1 MTSVTPAA
9 PVRLAIVGCG
19 AAARGCHIPALPPLK
34 GDVRL
39 TVLVDRDPKQ
49 AEAALALYRELGGAD
64 ADQVVLAT
72 DADQVADLFDAA
84 VVVVPHTKHA
94 ETVEPLL
101 AAGKHVLLEKPM
113 TTSVADARRLA
124 EAADAAARASGTVL
138 AMAHPRR
145 LFPAYAWVHRLIR
158 DGGLGEVRSVE
169 WNEGHPYAW
178 EPVSWSMF
186 DRRLAGGGVLT
197 DTASHVFD
205 TMLWWLGPDVEVVS
219 YEDNS
224 LGGVETDASAHL
236 RFAGVDVVTEFS
248 RLRDLGISCKV
259 VGTEATV
266 TIGTDFPA
274 GECTLITADGKELHR
289 GDVEAVAPAQD
300 EWELLFTEQL
310 GNFAAACRGTA
321 AAHSGPADGVRV
333 VELIQECYAEAV
345 RRPMSQPWTS
355 RTAQALPE
363 LDGRTVAV
371 TGASGFIGGRLV
383 ERLALGTHAQIRP
396 VVRGFGRAARL
407 SVLPQDRIEFR
418 RGDLMSVESLRE
430 AFTGCDTVVHCGF
443 GSDGDESARWAATVE
458 GTANVLAAARQ
469 AGVRRVVHL
478 STIDVYDATGAGEL
492 TEESPARPADPADRE
507 YEQQKLAAEQ
517 AVLAADGGGLE
528 TVVLQPGVVYGPW
541 AGQWTSAQLL
551 REPGDF
557 DALPTGDAG
566 ACNAVYVDD
575 VVEAALRAVT
585 AQGVAGRRFLVGHGE
600 PVSWGAF
607 FDAVRTMRQLGDPL
621 PDAGAD
627 PGTVPDWELELYRS
641 EARARF
647 GAAREGLGFEA
658 SVGFAEGIALTARWA
673 GWAGLLPEAGR

>member
-1 MTSVTPAA
+1 MTPVTAVT
-9 PVRLAIVGCG
+9 PVRLAIIGCG

-39 TVLVDRDPKQ
+39 TVLVDRDIRQ

-64 ADQVVLAT
+64 ADEVVLAT
-72 DADQVADLFDAA
+72 DPDEVAHLFDAA

-113 TTSVADARRLA
+113 TTSVADAARLA
-124 EAADAAARASGTVL
+124 AAADAAARDRGTVL

-158 DGGLGEVRSVE
+158 DGELGKVRRVE
-169 WNEGHPYAW
+169 WAEGHPYAW

-205 TMLWWLGPDVEVVS
+205 TLLWWLGPDVEVVS
-219 YEDNS
+219 YEDNA

-236 RFAGVDVVTEFS
+236 RFSGIDVFTEFS

-289 GDVEAVAPAQD
+289 GDVDAVAPAQD

-310 GNFAAACRGTA
+310 GNFAAACRGATA
-321 AAHSGPADGVRV
+321 PHSDAADGVRV
-333 VELIQECYAEAV
+333 VELIQECYGEAV
-345 RRPMSQPWTS
+345 RRPMAQPWTGGAH
-355 RTAQALPE
+355 TASPA

-383 ERLALGTHAQIRP
+383 ERLALTTGAAIRP

-418 RGDLMSVESLRE
+418 CGDLLDVESLAE
-430 AFTGCDTVVHCGF
+430 AFAGCDTVVHCAF
-443 GSDGDESARWAATVE
+443 GSDGDESARWATTVE
-458 GTANVLAAARQ
+458 GTANVLAAARR

-478 STIDVYDATGAGEL
+478 STIDVYDATGASEL

-507 YEQQKLAAEQ
+507 YEQQKLAAERT
-517 AVLAADGGGLE
+517 VLAAGDGALE

-541 AGQWTSAQLL
+541 AGQWTTAQLL
-551 REPGDF
+551 REAGDF
-557 DALPTGDAG
+557 AELPTGEGGG

-575 VVEAALRAVT
+575 VVEAALRAIV

-600 PVSWGAF
+600 PVTWGAF
-607 FDAVRTMRQLGDPL
+607 FDAVRAVRRLGDRL
-621 PDAGAD
+621 PDAEG
-627 PGTVPDWELELYRS
+627 GSVPAWELELYRS

-647 GAAREGLGFEA
+647 DAAREALGFEA
-658 SVGFAEGIALTARWA
+658 SVGFAEGMALTARWA
-673 GWAGLLPEAGR
+673 GWAGLLPEARG